1 MSVLSVEVGNVV
13 TRRRPI
19 RKEMQLP
26 VLLLLITFRPEFE
39 APSASGA
46 LQDVKFST
54 DSAGLLAAW
63 NSQMSSSSEELARWA
78 VTSRSASSIAF
89 PVCRLGRMK
98 DVAARIEGGFVG
110 KRLKIVEES
119 QAAWRREADS
129 SEAPRGPR

>member
-63 NSQMSSSSEELARWA
+63 NSQMSSSSEELARMGRNIA
-78 VTSRSASSIAF
+78 LGVVDCISCMSPRSHEGR
-89 PVCRLGRMK
+89 CRAYR
-98 DVAARIEGGFVG
+98 R
-110 KRLKIVEES
+110 RLCW
-119 QAAWRREADS
+119 QAAQDRRRKPS
-129 SEAPRGPR
+129 SLATRG